1 MKVHYLTAGVFDKG
15 GISRYNRHQVNALR
29 DLLGAGNVTVVSLLG
44 PGGTANDLETPFEV
58 DWHGRR
64 ASGALPDKLGF
75 IWAVLRLSRAQK
87 PDLIWCAHLHF
98 AGLAHV
104 AARLNGTD
112 DVVQV
117 YGREVWSP
125 RWHRPD
131 AGWGLRRARYAVA
144 DCHATADYVEQV
156 YRARDQVDVM
166 WDPVDTERFT
176 PGPPSAAVLSKYH
189 VPDPSAGFNILT
201 LGRMSRSTVYKGYE
215 RLLDAFAKLPR
226 NARLIYGGGGDL
238 IPSLQRRAGELGV
251 SERVVFTGFI
261 DEADLPDIYRSASV
275 FCLIGDRGPGRGE
288 GIPLTP
294 LEAGACGVPI
304 MVGDQDGSREAVEQG
319 VNGFALDPFDLETIA
334 LRLNLLLSEE
344 TSRSRMGDAA
354 RSRVTNEH
362 AYPVFRER
370 MRRFLERVSAD
381 QGKYWRKP

>member
-1 MKVHYLTAGVFDKG
+1 MKALYLTPGVFDKG
-15 GISRYNRHQVNALR
+15 GISRYNRHQINALR
-29 DLLGAGNVTVVSLLG
+29 DLLGGEQVRVVSLLG
-44 PGGTANDLETPFEV
+44 PTGTAHDLETPFDV
-58 DWHGRR
+58 DWQGNGTSAVR
-64 ASGALPDKLGF
+64 ADKLSF
-75 IWAVLRLSRAQK
+75 MREALRLAREAK
-87 PDLIWCAHLHF
+87 PSLIWCAHLHF
-98 AGLAHV
+98 AGFSHLL
-104 AARLNGTD
+104 ARLSGAV

-144 DCHATADYVEQV
+144 DCHATAEYVEQV
-156 YRARDQVDVM
+156 YRSNEAVEVF
-166 WDPVDTERFT
+166 WDPVDTDRFR
-176 PGPPSAAVLSKYH
+176 PGPPSSVVLSKYRI
-189 VPDPSAGFNILT
+189 PDPAQNFNILT

-215 RLLDAFAKLPR
+215 RLLDAFAKLPAK
-226 NARLIYGGGGDL
+226 ARLVYGGGGDL

-251 SERVVFTGFI
+251 AERVICTGFI

-304 MVGDQDGSREAVEQG
+304 LVGDQDGSREAVEQG
-319 VNGFALDPFDLETIA
+319 VNGFSLDPFDLETIA
-334 LRLNLLLSEE
+334 QRLNLLLSDEPLRRRLGE
-344 TSRSRMGDAA
+344 AA
-354 RSRVTNEH
+354 RRRVLQEH

-381 QGKYWRKP
+381 QSKSRRKP